1 MPSNIGIVMDHVS
14 GINPEK
20 DTSLA
25 LMLAAQDAGARL
37 YHMVIEDLAVEGS
50 KSFAIAQEITVFDS
64 DKNWY
69 ALKPPQKIAL
79 GDLDII
85 IMRKDPPV
93 DKRFIHACYIL
104 EQAEKDGAYVTNAP
118 SSLVALN
125 EKIFATHFPDLC
137 PPTLITG
144 NKKLFREFFD
154 LHGKI
159 IIKPLDSMGGDG
171 VFMLDRGDVNF
182 DVVWETQSQR
192 GTYPIIAQAFLPSI
206 TEGDRRV
213 VIINGKTF
221 GHVMVRTPKPG
232 SIRGNMAAGGDY
244 AIRPI
249 NDGERK
255 IAERVGPVLLE
266 HGVIFSGIDIIGDR
280 LIEINITSP
289 TGLRQISK
297 GCDQNVAALV
307 IEEMLKHVRKN

>member
-1 MPSNIGIVMDHVS
+1 MPTRIGIVMDHVS

-25 LMLAAQDAGARL
+25 LMLAAQDAGATL
-37 YHMVIEDLAVEGS
+37 YHMVIDDLAVESG
-50 KSFAIAQEITVFDS
+50 KAFAIAQEITVFDTLE
-64 DKNWY
+64 NWFT
-69 ALKPPQKIAL
+69 LKAPQKIAL
-79 GDLDII
+79 GELDII

-104 EQAEKDGAYVTNAP
+104 EQAEKDGAFVTNAP
-118 SSLVALN
+118 ASLVSLN

-137 PPTLITG
+137 PPTLITA
-144 NKKLFREFFD
+144 NKKMLREFFD
-154 LHGKI
+154 AHGKI

-171 VFMLDRGDVNF
+171 VFMLDQGDVNF

-192 GTYPIIAQAFLPSI
+192 GTYPMIAQAFLPSI

-213 VIINGKTF
+213 VIINGKPF
-221 GHVMVRTPKPG
+221 DHVMVRTPKPG

-249 NDGERK
+249 NDMERK
-255 IAERVGPVLLE
+255 IAERVGPTLME
-266 HGVIFSGIDIIGDR
+266 RGVIFSGIDIIGDR

-297 GCDQNVAALV
+297 GCDQNVSALV
-307 IEEMLKHVRKN
+307 MQAMLEARV

>member
-1 MPSNIGIVMDHVS
+1 MPTRIGIVMDHVS

-25 LMLAAQDAGARL
+25 LMLAAQDAGATL
-37 YHMVIEDLAVEGS
+37 YHMVIDDLAVEGG
-50 KSFAIAQEITVFDS
+50 KAFAIAQEIAVFDTLE
-64 DKNWY
+64 NWF
-69 ALKPPQKIAL
+69 ALKERQKIAL

-104 EQAEKDGAYVTNAP
+104 EQAEKDGAFVTNAP
-118 SSLVALN
+118 ASLISFN

-144 NKKLFREFFD
+144 NKTLLREFFEQ
-154 LHGKI
+154 HGKI

-171 VFMLDRGDVNF
+171 VFMLNRDDVNF
-182 DVVWETQSQR
+182 DVIWETQSQR

-213 VIINGKTF
+213 VIINGKPF
-221 GHVMVRTPKPG
+221 DHVMVRTPKSG

-244 AIRPI
+244 AVRPI
-249 NDGERK
+249 NDIERN
-255 IAERVGPVLLE
+255 IAERVGKTLIQ

-297 GCDQNVAALV
+297 DCAPLV
-307 IEEMLKHVRKN
+307 MQEILKEHKKKK